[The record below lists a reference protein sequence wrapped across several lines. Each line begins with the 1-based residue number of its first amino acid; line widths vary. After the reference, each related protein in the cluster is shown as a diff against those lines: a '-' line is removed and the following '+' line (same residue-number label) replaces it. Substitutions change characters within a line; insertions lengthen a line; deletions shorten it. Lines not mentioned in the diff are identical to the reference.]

1 MYDPVKA
8 GSVGS
13 EEEAGAHKAPEKQG
27 GETKDYSSGSV
38 GFELSDLLYSYH
50 MTELRALQV
59 LSFLQGH
66 RQRESHLVASNQI
79 YYYCKS
85 HHGSESI
92 GHT

>member
-1 MYDPVKA
+1 VYDPVKA

-38 GFELSDLLYSYH
+38 DFELSDLLYSYH

-66 RQRESHLVASNQI
+66 RQRESHLVAVLILLSMRKMTGMN
-79 YYYCKS
+79 
-85 HHGSESI
+85 
-92 GHT
+92 